1 MVNQIVLCFCIL
13 QYWPEYIIILLLSLH
28 VFILFPH
35 VNVHFM
41 KSGNLDLLFFI
52 LSPVP
57 NQEPGFQGTFNKL
70 LLNILFTRASQ
81 VTLLIKNLSANAEEV
96 RDMGSI
102 PGAGRS
108 PGGGHGNPLHYSC
121 LENPMDG
128 RTWWATVHK
137 VVQSWTWLKGLSM
150 HVGILFTKNTP
161 EKSRT

>member
-1 MVNQIVLCFCIL
+1 M
-13 QYWPEYIIILLLSLH
+13 Y
-28 VFILFPH
+28 LFSFSH
-35 VNVHFM
+35 GNVHFM

-52 LSPVP
+52 ISPVP

-81 VTLLIKNLSANAEEV
+81 VTLLIENLPANAEEV

-108 PGGGHGNPLHYSC
+108 PGGGHGKPLHYSC

-128 RTWWATVHK
+128 RT
-137 VVQSWTWLKGLSM
+137 
-150 HVGILFTKNTP
+150 
-161 EKSRT
+161 

>member
-1 MVNQIVLCFCIL
+1 
-13 QYWPEYIIILLLSLH
+13 
-28 VFILFPH
+28 
-35 VNVHFM
+35 M

-52 LSPVP
+52 ISPIP

-81 VTLLIKNLSANAEEV
+81 VTLLIKNSSANVEEV

-121 LENPMDG
+121 LEIPMEG
-128 RTWWATVHK
+128 EPGEL
-137 VVQSWTWLKGLSM
+137 QSIRLCR
-150 HVGILFTKNTP
+150 VGHD
-161 EKSRT
+161 

>member
-1 MVNQIVLCFCIL
+1 
-13 QYWPEYIIILLLSLH
+13 
-28 VFILFPH
+28 
-35 VNVHFM
+35 M

-108 PGGGHGNPLHYSC
+108 PGGGHGNSLQYSYWRM
-121 LENPMDG
+121 PG
-128 RTWWATVHK
+128 
-137 VVQSWTWLKGLSM
+137 QKGLCAQHARAIWSWRITA
-150 HVGILFTKNTP
+150 VT
-161 EKSRT
+161 